1 MNSREQFR
9 EQEGPVSR
17 MEYDD
22 GSMVLAADVGADRAA
37 TVDVLG
43 DTVIVVTDD
52 DQYEFEIPTDGDEND
67 GDAQAFMKNGV
78 LTVEVEA

>member
-22 GSMVLAADVGADRAA
+22 GSMVLAADVGADREA
-37 TVDVLG
+37 TVDVVG

-52 DQYEFEIPTDGDEND
+52 DQYEFELSGDETETE